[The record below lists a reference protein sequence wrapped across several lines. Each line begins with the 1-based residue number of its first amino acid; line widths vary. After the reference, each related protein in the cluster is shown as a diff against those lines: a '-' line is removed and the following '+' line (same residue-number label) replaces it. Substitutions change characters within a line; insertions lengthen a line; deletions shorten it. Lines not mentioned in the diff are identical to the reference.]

1 MLKELYCD
9 SFKENGKTRDKII
22 FSEGLNVVLGK
33 KKNGEEHNSIGKSTL
48 LLIIDFIFGGENY
61 KKSEAYKHGE
71 QIFNYCFEF
80 ANERFYFIRTN
91 KTDNVIECN
100 PDYSPKTTKKLEEY
114 RDFLLEKYGVENLE
128 LTFRNIVGPYSRIF
142 HKDKNITPGHVLESN
157 IHQNESPIKVF
168 EKLNKVYY
176 KIKEK
181 DEKVVAADN
190 KKKVLTKAR
199 KLKVQLEETEVI
211 NVKEI
216 KAEVDSLE
224 QERDELIQNQNAK
237 IKLLD
242 EEKIAKIIELN
253 KKIRILQKKQRQLLS
268 RKTTVTDNLEN
279 NIMPS
284 KASFDALLTFFPNT
298 NIKHLEDIEA
308 FHTKLTAI
316 LEEEYKENLL
326 SIENAL
332 KEIEPQIDS
341 LMKELNELEKDTGN
355 FKMAFLEKFSEI
367 DNKIKELN
375 SKLEKKNQT
384 KPEAKELKE
393 LKSQLQSVEGKIL
406 EELSQNYNL
415 ELSSLCSE
423 ILEPN
428 ILPVSLEFPKTNQ
441 YNVSIPNDDGTG
453 DSYTSE
459 LIFDLAVL
467 NKTEL
472 PFLIHD
478 SYLYSNIRGKR
489 LDRIISKYN
498 DFQKKQIFIAID
510 QIETLEPETRVLI
523 NERKV
528 ISLYANG
535 GELFGESWNK
545 S

>member
-1 MLKELYCD
+1 MLKELYCE
-9 SFKENGKTRDKII
+9 SFKENGKTREKII
-22 FSEGLNVVLGK
+22 FSEGLNVVLGEK
-33 KKNGEEHNSIGKSTL
+33 KDGEEHNSIGKSTL

-80 ANERFYFIRTN
+80 ENERFYFIRTN

-100 PDYSPKTTKKLEEY
+100 PDYSPKTTMKLDDY
-114 RDFLLEKYGVENLE
+114 RKFLLEKYGMDNLE
-128 LTFRNIVGPYSRIF
+128 LSFRNIVGPYSRIF
-142 HKDKNITPGHVLESN
+142 HTDKNITPGHVLEAN

-168 EKLNKVYY
+168 EKLNNIYY

-181 DEKVVAADN
+181 DEKVTSVEN

-216 KAEVDSLE
+216 KAELDNLE
-224 QERDELIQNQNAK
+224 HERDELIQNQNDK

-242 EEKIAKIIELN
+242 EEKIARIIELN
-253 KKIRILQKKQRQLLS
+253 KKIRILQKRQRQLLS

-279 NIMPS
+279 NLMPS
-284 KASFDALLTFFPNT
+284 KASFDALLTFFPNA

-308 FHTKLTAI
+308 FHTKLTSI
-316 LEEEYKENLL
+316 LEYEYKENLL
-326 SIENAL
+326 VIENTL

-355 FKMAFLEKFSEI
+355 FKMAFLEKFAEI

-375 SKLEKKNQT
+375 SKLEKSSKEKQ
-384 KPEAKELKE
+384 KSKELKE
-393 LKSQLQSVEGKIL
+393 LKSQLKSDEEKIL
-406 EELSQNYNL
+406 DGLSQIYNT

-423 ILEPN
+423 ILESDVS
-428 ILPVSLEFPKTNQ
+428 PVKIEFPKTSQ
-441 YNVSIPNDDGTG
+441 YTVSIPHDDGTG

-467 NKTEL
+467 HNTVL

-498 DFQKKQIFIAID
+498 EFSDKQIFIAID
-510 QIETLEPETRVLI
+510 QIETLEAGTRELI
-523 NERKV
+523 NNKKI

-535 GELFGESWNK
+535 GELFGESWIK
-545 S
+545 M

>member
-1 MLKELYCD
+1 MLKELYCE
-9 SFKENGKTRDKII
+9 SFKENGKTREKII
-22 FSEGLNVVLGK
+22 FSEGLNVVLGEK
-33 KKNGEEHNSIGKSTL
+33 KDGEEHNSIGKSTL

-80 ANERFYFIRTN
+80 ENERFYFIRTN

-100 PDYSPKTTKKLEEY
+100 PDYSPKTTMKLDDY
-114 RDFLLEKYGVENLE
+114 RKFLLEKYGMDNLE
-128 LTFRNIVGPYSRIF
+128 LSFRNIVGPYSRIF
-142 HKDKNITPGHVLESN
+142 HTDKNITPGHVLEAN

-168 EKLNKVYY
+168 EKLNNIYY

-181 DEKVVAADN
+181 DEKVTSVEN

-216 KAEVDSLE
+216 KAELDNLE
-224 QERDELIQNQNAK
+224 HERDELIQNQNDK

-242 EEKIAKIIELN
+242 EEKIARIIELN
-253 KKIRILQKKQRQLLS
+253 KKIRILQKRQRQLLS

-279 NIMPS
+279 NLMPS
-284 KASFDALLTFFPNT
+284 KASFDALLTFFPNA

-308 FHTKLTAI
+308 FHTKLTSI
-316 LEEEYKENLL
+316 LEDEYKENLL
-326 SIENAL
+326 VIENTL

-355 FKMAFLEKFSEI
+355 FKMAFLEKFAEI

-375 SKLEKKNQT
+375 SKLEKSSKEKQ
-384 KPEAKELKE
+384 KSKELKE
-393 LKSQLQSVEGKIL
+393 LKSQLKSDEEKIL
-406 EELSQNYNL
+406 DGLSQIYNT

-423 ILEPN
+423 ILESDVS
-428 ILPVSLEFPKTNQ
+428 PVKIEFPKTSQ
-441 YNVSIPNDDGTG
+441 YTVSIPHDDGTG

-467 NKTEL
+467 HNTVL

-498 DFQKKQIFIAID
+498 EFSDKQIFIAID
-510 QIETLEPETRVLI
+510 QIETLEAGTRELI
-523 NERKV
+523 NNKKI

-535 GELFGESWNK
+535 GELFGESWIK
-545 S
+545 M

>member
-1 MLKELYCD
+1 MLKELYCE
-9 SFKENGKTRDKII
+9 SFRENGKTRDKII
-22 FSEGLNVVLGK
+22 FSEGLNVVLGEK
-33 KKNGEEHNSIGKSTL
+33 KDGEEHNSIGKSTL

-71 QIFNYCFEF
+71 QIFYYYFEF
-80 ANERFYFIRTN
+80 ENERFYFIRTN

-100 PDYSPKTTKKLEEY
+100 PDYSPKTTMKLDDY
-114 RDFLLEKYGVENLE
+114 RKFLLEKYGMDNLE
-128 LTFRNIVGPYSRIF
+128 LSFRNIVSPYSRIF
-142 HKDKNITPGHVLESN
+142 HTDKNITPGHVLEAN

-181 DEKVVAADN
+181 DEKVTSVEN

-216 KAEVDSLE
+216 KAELDNLE
-224 QERDELIQNQNAK
+224 HERDELIQNQNDK

-242 EEKIAKIIELN
+242 EEKIARIIELN
-253 KKIRILQKKQRQLLS
+253 KNIRILQKRQRQLLS

-279 NIMPS
+279 NLMPS
-284 KASFDALLTFFPNT
+284 KASFDALLTFFPNA

-308 FHTKLTAI
+308 FHTKLTSI
-316 LEEEYKENLL
+316 LEDEYKENLL
-326 SIENAL
+326 VIENTL

-355 FKMAFLEKFSEI
+355 FKMAFLEKFAEI

-375 SKLEKKNQT
+375 SKLEKNSKEKQ
-384 KPEAKELKE
+384 ESKELKE
-393 LKSQLQSVEGKIL
+393 LKSQLKSDEEKIL
-406 EELSQNYNL
+406 DDLSQIYNS
-415 ELSSLCSE
+415 ELSSLCIE
-423 ILEPN
+423 ILEPDVS
-428 ILPVSLEFPKTNQ
+428 PVKIEFPKTSQ
-441 YNVSIPNDDGTG
+441 YTVSIPHDDGTG

-467 NKTEL
+467 HNTVL

-498 DFQKKQIFIAID
+498 EFSDKQIFIAID
-510 QIETLEPETRVLI
+510 QIETLEAGTRKLI
-523 NERKV
+523 NNKKI

-535 GELFGESWNK
+535 GELFGESWIK
-545 S
+545 M

>member
-1 MLKELYCD
+1 MLKELYCEA
-9 SFKENGKTRDKII
+9 FKENGKTREKII
-22 FSEGLNVVLGK
+22 FSEGLNVVLGEK
-33 KKNGEEHNSIGKSTL
+33 KDGEEHNSIGKSTL
-48 LLIIDFIFGGENY
+48 LLLIDFIFGGENY

-80 ANERFYFIRTN
+80 ENERFYFIRTN

-100 PDYSPKTTKKLEEY
+100 PDYSPKTTMKLDDY
-114 RDFLLEKYGVENLE
+114 RKFLLEKYGMDNLE
-128 LTFRNIVGPYSRIF
+128 LSFRNIVGPYSRIF
-142 HKDKNITPGHVLESN
+142 HTDKNITPGHVLEAN

-168 EKLNKVYY
+168 EKLNNIYY

-181 DEKVVAADN
+181 DEKVTSVEN

-216 KAEVDSLE
+216 KAELDNLE
-224 QERDELIQNQNAK
+224 HERDELIQNQNDK

-242 EEKIAKIIELN
+242 EEKIARIIELN
-253 KKIRILQKKQRQLLS
+253 KKIRILQKRQRQLLS

-279 NIMPS
+279 NLMPS
-284 KASFDALLTFFPNT
+284 KASIDALLTFFPNA

-308 FHTKLTAI
+308 FHTKLTSI
-316 LEEEYKENLL
+316 LEDEYKENLL
-326 SIENAL
+326 VIENTL

-355 FKMAFLEKFSEI
+355 FKMAFLEKFAEI

-375 SKLEKKNQT
+375 SKLEKSSKEKQ
-384 KPEAKELKE
+384 KSKELQE
-393 LKSQLQSVEGKIL
+393 LKSQLKSDEEKIL
-406 EELSQNYNL
+406 DGLSQIYNT

-423 ILEPN
+423 ILESDVS
-428 ILPVSLEFPKTNQ
+428 PVKIEFPKTSQ
-441 YNVSIPNDDGTG
+441 YTVSIPHDDGTG

-467 NKTEL
+467 HNTVL

-498 DFQKKQIFIAID
+498 EFSDKQIFIAID
-510 QIETLEPETRVLI
+510 QIETLEAGTRELI
-523 NERKV
+523 NNKKI

-535 GELFGESWNK
+535 GELFGESWIK
-545 S
+545 M

>member
-1 MLKELYCD
+1 MLKELYCE

-80 ANERFYFIRTN
+80 ENERFYFIRTN

-100 PDYSPKTTKKLEEY
+100 PDYSPKTTMKLDDY
-114 RDFLLEKYGVENLE
+114 RKFLLEKYGMNNLE
-128 LTFRNIVGPYSRIF
+128 LSFRNIVGPYSRIF
-142 HKDKNITPGHVLESN
+142 HTDKNITPGHVLEAN

-168 EKLNKVYY
+168 EKLNNIYY

-181 DEKVVAADN
+181 DEKVTSVEN

-216 KAEVDSLE
+216 KAELDNLE
-224 QERDELIQNQNAK
+224 HERDELIQNQNDK

-242 EEKIAKIIELN
+242 EEKIARIIELN
-253 KKIRILQKKQRQLLS
+253 KKIRILQKRQRQLLS

-279 NIMPS
+279 NLMPS
-284 KASFDALLTFFPNT
+284 KASFDALLTFFPNA

-308 FHTKLTAI
+308 FHTKLTSI
-316 LEEEYKENLL
+316 LEDEYKENLL
-326 SIENAL
+326 VIENTL

-355 FKMAFLEKFSEI
+355 FKMAFLEKFAEI

-375 SKLEKKNQT
+375 SKLEKSSKEKQ
-384 KPEAKELKE
+384 KSKELKE
-393 LKSQLQSVEGKIL
+393 LKSQLKSDEEKIL
-406 EELSQNYNL
+406 DGLSQIYNT
-415 ELSSLCSE
+415 ELLSLCSE
-423 ILEPN
+423 ILESDVS
-428 ILPVSLEFPKTNQ
+428 PVKIDFPKTSQ
-441 YNVSIPNDDGTG
+441 YTVSIPHDDGTG

-467 NKTEL
+467 HNTVL

-498 DFQKKQIFIAID
+498 EFSDKQIFIAID
-510 QIETLEPETRVLI
+510 QIEMLEAETRELI
-523 NERKV
+523 NNKKI

-535 GELFGESWNK
+535 GELFGESWIK
-545 S
+545 M